1 MTRYFITFITLLMAL
16 ATLPSHAQE
25 LTKAEMASIRA
36 AYRAAKERVE
46 LNNHAQEQ
54 DVPRSDM
61 EIVSHYVIP
70 GCGPTEEV
78 IHYYFTLGE
87 DPVLGTPVYNIY
99 FITRTYNVAARKFYQ
114 EYLFGDEES
123 GLLFFFQSNDALDG
137 SSDEIRFQSNDAL
150 DGSTDEIRYYYSK
163 NGIHKSINGT
173 AELDE
178 IFASRRADELKT
190 AFTHLLNQ
198 DY

>member
-1 MTRYFITFITLLMAL
+1 MTRAVITFIVLLMAI
-16 ATLPSHAQE
+16 AAVPVQAQE
-25 LTKAEMASIRA
+25 VTKAEMASIRS
-36 AYRAAKERVE
+36 AYSAAKEQIERKSR
-46 LNNHAQEQ
+46 AQEQ
-54 DVPRSDM
+54 NVPRSDM
-61 EIVSHYVIP
+61 EIVSHYVVP

-137 SSDEIRFQSNDAL
+137 S
-150 DGSTDEIRYYYSK
+150 TDETRYYYSK
-163 NGIHKSINGT
+163 SGIHKSIKGT

-178 IFASRRADELKT
+178 VFASRKADELKT
-190 AFTHLLNQ
+190 AFTLLMNK

>member
-1 MTRYFITFITLLMAL
+1 MTRFFIPFIVLWVAL
-16 ATLPSHAQE
+16 TTMPTHAQE
-25 LTKAEMASIRA
+25 VTKAEMASIRA
-36 AYRAAKERVE
+36 AYSAAKEQVE
-46 LNNHAQEQ
+46 RNSHAQEQ

-87 DPVLGTPVYNIY
+87 DPVLGTPYYKIY
-99 FITRTYNVAARKFYQ
+99 FIFTSYNVAARKFYQ
-114 EYLFGDEES
+114 EFLFGEEES
-123 GLLFFFQSNDALDG
+123 DLLFFFQSNDALDG
-137 SSDEIRFQSNDAL
+137 
-150 DGSTDEIRYYYSK
+150 GTDETRYYYGKS
-163 NGIHKSINGT
+163 GVHKSIKGT

-178 IFASRRADELKT
+178 VFAARKADELKT
-190 AFTHLLNQ
+190 AFNLLMNQ

>member
-25 LTKAEMASIRA
+25 LTKDEMASIRA

-99 FITRTYNVAARKFYQ
+99 FITRTYNIAARKFYQ
-114 EYLFGDEES
+114 EYLFGEEES
-123 GLLFFFQSNDALDG
+123 GLLFF
-137 SSDEIRFQSNDAL
+137 FQSNDAL

-163 NGIHKSINGT
+163 NGIHKSIQGT

-178 IFASRRADELKT
+178 VFASRRADELKT

>member
-16 ATLPSHAQE
+16 ATLPSQAQE
-25 LTKAEMASIRA
+25 LTKDEMASIRA

-70 GCGPTEEV
+70 GCGPTQEV

-114 EYLFGDEES
+114 EFLFGEEES

-137 SSDEIRFQSNDAL
+137 S
-150 DGSTDEIRYYYSK
+150 TDETRYYYSK

-190 AFTHLLNQ
+190 AFTHLMNQ

>member
-1 MTRYFITFITLLMAL
+1 MTRAVITFIVLLMAI
-16 ATLPSHAQE
+16 AAVPVQAQE
-25 LTKAEMASIRA
+25 VTKAEMASIRS
-36 AYRAAKERVE
+36 AYSAAKEQIER
-46 LNNHAQEQ
+46 NNHAQEQ

-70 GCGPTEEV
+70 GGGPTEEV

-137 SSDEIRFQSNDAL
+137 S
-150 DGSTDEIRYYYSK
+150 TDETRYYYSK
-163 NGIHKSINGT
+163 NGIHKSIKGT

-178 IFASRRADELKT
+178 VFASRKADELKT
-190 AFTHLLNQ
+190 AFTLLMNQ

>member
-16 ATLPSHAQE
+16 VTLPSQAQE

-70 GCGPTEEV
+70 GCGPTQEV

-114 EYLFGDEES
+114 EFLFGDEES

-137 SSDEIRFQSNDAL
+137 STDETRFQSNDAL

-190 AFTHLLNQ
+190 AFTHLMNQ

>member
-16 ATLPSHAQE
+16 ATLPSQAQE
-25 LTKAEMASIRA
+25 LTKDEMASIRA

-99 FITRTYNVAARKFYQ
+99 FITRTYNVAARKYYQ
-114 EYLFGDEES
+114 EFLFGDEES

-137 SSDEIRFQSNDAL
+137 STDETRFQSNDAL

-190 AFTHLLNQ
+190 AFTHLMNQ

>member
-25 LTKAEMASIRA
+25 LTKDEMASIRA

-61 EIVSHYVIP
+61 EIVSHYVVP
-70 GCGPTEEV
+70 GSGPTEEV
-78 IHYYFTLGE
+78 IHYYFTLDE
-87 DPVLGTPVYNIY
+87 DPVLGTPYYKLY
-99 FITRTYNVAARKFYQ
+99 FVSTSYNVAARKFYQ
-114 EYLFGDEES
+114 EFLFGEDES

-137 SSDEIRFQSNDAL
+137 GSDE
-150 DGSTDEIRYYYSK
+150 TRYYYGKS
-163 NGIHKSINGT
+163 GVHKSIKGT

-178 IFASRRADELKT
+178 VFAARRADELKS
-190 AFTHLLNQ
+190 AFSLLMNR
-198 DY
+198 DW

>member
-16 ATLPSHAQE
+16 ATLPLQAQE

-99 FITRTYNVAARKFYQ
+99 FITRTYNIAARKFYQ

-178 IFASRRADELKT
+178 IFASPP
-190 AFTHLLNQ
+190 
-198 DY
+198 

>member
-16 ATLPSHAQE
+16 ATLPSQAQE
-25 LTKAEMASIRA
+25 LTKDEMASIRA

-78 IHYYFTLGE
+78 IHY
-87 DPVLGTPVYNIY
+87 
-99 FITRTYNVAARKFYQ
+99 
-114 EYLFGDEES
+114 S
-123 GLLFFFQSNDALDG
+123 
-137 SSDEIRFQSNDAL
+137 
-150 DGSTDEIRYYYSK
+150 
-163 NGIHKSINGT
+163 
-173 AELDE
+173 
-178 IFASRRADELKT
+178 
-190 AFTHLLNQ
+190 
-198 DY
+198 

>member
-70 GCGPTEEV
+70 GCGPTQEV

-114 EYLFGDEES
+114 EFLFGEEES
-123 GLLFFFQSNDALDG
+123 DLLFFFQSNDALDG
-137 SSDEIRFQSNDAL
+137 
-150 DGSTDEIRYYYSK
+150 GTDETRYYYSK